1 MSNKHISANSGKVYQ
16 WRFTSA
22 FIWFIY
28 FSIFHVIYF
37 YRNIINQVLKIPK
50 QDKNERFFQDLSEE
64 AEQTFSKIISWKPL
78 ILFIPSSVKKKN
90 FSKHLVAHGGLRCR
104 LLVFFFRGTEKN
116 SALISAM
123 TKFQQFLYIILFCIL
138 LSETQDLQLHLENK
152 IQMLKRV
159 SWPGLNHFFIISSY
173 FYAGKGLEMIA
184 SVAFTLGSS
193 GHNAPNSSQCK

>member
-1 MSNKHISANSGKVYQ
+1 MK
-16 WRFTSA
+16 
-22 FIWFIY
+22 
-28 FSIFHVIYF
+28 
-37 YRNIINQVLKIPK
+37 
-50 QDKNERFFQDLSEE
+50 DFFQDLSEE
-64 AEQTFSKIISWKPL
+64 AKQTFSKVILWKPL
-78 ILFIPSSVKKKN
+78 ILFIPSSVKKN

-104 LLVFFFRGTEKN
+104 LQTFFVRGTEKN

-138 LSETQDLQLHLENK
+138 LSKIQVLQLHLENK